1 MTKEAFFEDIN
12 STIEDVIATD
22 YVFNP
27 EDYVPGVD
35 DPNLTY
41 GRGKAKK
48 GVELNTCVLYVDV
61 RDSVSLTE
69 SHWDT
74 TMGKIYSAFTACVL
88 KAARETGGFVRNI
101 IGDRVMIVFPS
112 DNCYTKAVDC
122 AVYINQISNTI
133 NTKFPNLNFRCGI
146 GIDAGRI
153 RLIKIGIQVNNQEHY
168 ENKGL
173 VWVGKP
179 ANMASRLT
187 DTANKRITEETYHVE
202 GTKLSFK
209 TTMFGIQSTF
219 PETIEI
225 PHVRDFSTED
235 YLKAI
240 TVSHNKPYISGF
252 HSVNSIKKL
261 NRYYQ
266 FPPILMSETVYRG
279 FAKANP
285 NRNSIKN
292 GYWKLQSVAIRS
304 IEFPV
309 YGGNVVWDIK

>member
-1 MTKEAFFEDIN
+1 MTKEAFFKDIN
-12 STIEDVIATD
+12 STIDDIIATD

-27 EDYVPGVD
+27 ENYVPGVD

-41 GRGKAKK
+41 GRGKIKK
-48 GVELNTCVLYVDV
+48 GIELNTCILYVDI
-61 RDSVSLTE
+61 RDSVFLTE

-88 KAARETGGFVRNI
+88 KAARETEGFVRNI

-112 DNCYTKAVDC
+112 NNCYTKAVDC
-122 AVYINQISNTI
+122 AIYINQISNII
-133 NTKFPNLNFRCGI
+133 NIKFPNLNFRCGI
-146 GIDAGRI
+146 GIDAGRM
-153 RLIKIGIQVNNQEHY
+153 RLIKIGIQVNNLEHY

-187 DTANKRITEETYHVE
+187 DTANKKVYEEIYHVE
-202 GTKLSFK
+202 GTKLSSK
-209 TTMFGIQSTF
+209 TNMFGIQTSF
-219 PETIEI
+219 PEMVEI
-225 PHVRDFSTED
+225 PLVKDFSID
-235 YLKAI
+235 DFLKAI
-240 TVSHNKPYISGF
+240 SVSHKKPHITGF
-252 HSVNSIKKL
+252 HSVISIKRQKKD
-261 NRYYQ
+261 YQ
-266 FPPILMSETVYRG
+266 FPPILMSEVVYKG
-279 FAKANP
+279 FTKANP

-309 YGGNVVWDIK
+309 YGGDVVWDIK